1 MPSELNCRIIKV
13 RLLQKNDGSVVI
25 DRKANI
31 SLQAN
36 PKLKNVTQT
45 HALCEVRFGEETHR
59 TEAFERD
66 QDCQE
71 GLEESEHD
79 GGMQGAG
86 PLRSRW
92 SLRVKRE
99 GSPCGKLDDHVFHG
113 KLENE
118 FMRFNNSV
126 LDDESIQEKS
136 LEIKVR
142 YLGQDNL
149 IGFVQ
154 IDVSPWFFR
163 SKN

>member
-13 RLLQKNDGSVVI
+13 RILQKNDGSVVI
-25 DRKANI
+25 DRKASV
-31 SLQAN
+31 SLQPN
-36 PKLKNVTQT
+36 PKYKNVTQT
-45 HALCEVRFGEETHR
+45 HALCEVKFGEETHK

-66 QDCQE
+66 QESQL
-71 GLEESEHD
+71 GLEESEQD
-79 GGMQGAG
+79 GTIQGSG

-99 GSPCGKLDDHVFHG
+99 GSPCSKLDDHVFHG
-113 KLENE
+113 KLDNE

-142 YLGQDNL
+142 HVGSDTL
-149 IGFVQ
+149 IGFV
-154 IDVSPWFFR
+154 
-163 SKN
+163 